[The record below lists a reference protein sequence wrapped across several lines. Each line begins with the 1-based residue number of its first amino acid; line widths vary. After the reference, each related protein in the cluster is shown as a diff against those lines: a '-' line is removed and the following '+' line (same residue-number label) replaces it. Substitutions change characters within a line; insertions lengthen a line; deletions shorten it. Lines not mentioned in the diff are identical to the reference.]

1 MGRLVRIA
9 GDGEVALQHLPRL
22 VGKAGAVRGAG
33 EEALGDLA
41 GAAPADPG
49 DAGDREDVLHEGLG
63 GLGRLALD
71 GGEETRMLLGTR
83 PVLFGE
89 ARQALSRDDGADHPT
104 LGGRRN
110 PESIDQGMK
119 QAHVA
124 ELHLGAGPPNCFR
137 PSSARARISAS
148 AAETSGRPIGFEAR
162 LQELAALARAH
173 AEDRAAIGIAGGL
186 GTVRVR
192 DAGGRRGSCIRAAGT
207 APRRPHPASRTC
219 AAGYPRP
226 RGR

>member
-49 DAGDREDVLHEGLG
+49 DARDRQDVLDEGLG
-63 GLGRLALD
+63 RLGRLALD
-71 GGEETRMLLGTR
+71 GGEQARMLLGTR

-89 ARQALSRDDGADHPT
+89 ARQALARDDGADHAT

-110 PESIDQGMK
+110 PEGIDQGIE

-124 ELHLGAGPPNCFR
+124 ELHDRARGRRTASS

-148 AAETSGRPIGFEAR
+148 AADTSGRPMDSRPACR
-162 LQELAALARAH
+162 NSPLSP
-173 AEDRAAIGIAGGL
+173 
-186 GTVRVR
+186 
-192 DAGGRRGSCIRAAGT
+192 GRMRKTG
-207 APRRPHPASRTC
+207 PP
-219 AAGYPRP
+219 
-226 RGR
+226 